1 MDNDV
6 SAGSTATTPSVSTL
20 GQLALGLTLLAFGL
34 GHTEVI
40 DGVTAANAV
49 SIATYVGGIALF
61 VAGLLALRSSD
72 SDGFT
77 GTAFAG
83 LGAFWFT
90 WGIGAGDTV
99 SANAAGLFLLLFALL
114 ALSLTLGSAG
124 AGMFVRGTYGALF
137 VAMLLL
143 AIAAFGDTD
152 SLARAGGWFAAAGG
166 LVAWYGATASMSGLP
181 TALPGR
187 AAGRGV
193 TATG

>member
-6 SAGSTATTPSVSTL
+6 SAGSTASSVSTL

-34 GHTEVI
+34 GHTAVI

-49 SIATYVGGIALF
+49 SVATYVGGVALF
-61 VAGLLALRSSD
+61 VAGLLALRE
-72 SDGFT
+72 DGFT

-90 WGIGAGDTV
+90 WGVGAGDAV

-124 AGMFVRGTYGALF
+124 AGVFARGTYGLLF
-137 VAMLLL
+137 VAMVLL
-143 AIAAFGDTD
+143 AVAAFGDTAG
-152 SLARAGGWFAAAGG
+152 LAKVGGWFAVAGG
-166 LVAWYGATASMSGLP
+166 AVAWYGATAAMSGLP
-181 TALPGR
+181 TVLPGR

-193 TATG
+193 TAAG

>member
-6 SAGSTATTPSVSTL
+6 SAGGAATTASVSTL

-34 GHTEVI
+34 GHTQVI
-40 DGVTAANAV
+40 DDVTAADAV
-49 SIATYVGGIALF
+49 SVATYVGGIALF
-61 VAGLLALRSSD
+61 VAGLLALRA
-72 SDGFT
+72 DGFT

-90 WGIGAGDTV
+90 WGVSSGDAV
-99 SANAAGLFLLLFALL
+99 PANAAGLFLLLFALL

-124 AGMFVRGTYGALF
+124 ASPFVRGTYGAMC
-137 VAMLLL
+137 VALVLL
-143 AIAAFGDTD
+143 AVAAFSDTEA
-152 SLARAGGWFAAAGG
+152 LGKVGGWFAAVGG
-166 LVAWYGATASMSGLP
+166 LLAWYGGTASLAKLP

-187 AAGRGV
+187 AAGRRV